1 MGDDV
6 EDFLLLDDEEE
17 TPVSE
22 KPEKESFSLKSK
34 LSSIKL
40 PSLPKPKPKPSSKS
54 EPAIEAVAAS
64 AGESID
70 LDLAAD
76 GVHEFEWDISGMDCP
91 DCAMKAEK
99 ALRRLNQVISCQV
112 SAIDGSVNLEVNFD
126 TDTKTLSTTKG
137 IQLFGRS
144 FWEIWKN
151 SYGEVFWT

>member
-1 MGDDV
+1 MGEDV

-76 GVHEFEWDISGMDCP
+76 GVHEI
-91 DCAMKAEK
+91 
-99 ALRRLNQVISCQV
+99 
-112 SAIDGSVNLEVNFD
+112 
-126 TDTKTLSTTKG
+126 
-137 IQLFGRS
+137 
-144 FWEIWKN
+144 
-151 SYGEVFWT
+151 